1 MVTQSPNTETE
12 ELLGRLKDALAGTHG
27 RAFSAEAVRTLVSLE
42 VAEWKD
48 DCQPAGSPAETRRA
62 EAPLINHR
70 IKLASE

>member
-1 MVTQSPNTETE
+1 MVTQSPNTQTE

-27 RAFSAEAVRTLVSLE
+27 RAFSADAVRTLVSLE

-48 DCQPAGSPAETRRA
+48 DCRPEESAAETVRA

-70 IKLASE
+70 IRLSSE

>member
-1 MVTQSPNTETE
+1 MATQSPNTQTE

-27 RAFSAEAVRTLVSLE
+27 RAFSADAVRTLVSLE

-48 DCQPAGSPAETRRA
+48 DCQPQGSTAETVRV

-70 IKLASE
+70 IRLTSD

>member
-1 MVTQSPNTETE
+1 MATQSPNTQTE

-27 RAFSAEAVRTLVSLE
+27 RTFSPEAVRTLVSLE

-48 DCQPAGSPAETRRA
+48 DCHSTDATAETRRA

-70 IKLASE
+70 IKLSSE

>member
-1 MVTQSPNTETE
+1 MATQSPNTQTE

-27 RAFSAEAVRTLVSLE
+27 RAFSPEAVRTLVSLE

-48 DCQPAGSPAETRRA
+48 DCQSTAEPLRA

-70 IKLASE
+70 IKLSSE

>member
-1 MVTQSPNTETE
+1 VATQSPNTQTE

-27 RAFSAEAVRTLVSLE
+27 RAFSPEAVRTLVSLE

-48 DCQPAGSPAETRRA
+48 DCQLTELTAEPIRA

-70 IKLASE
+70 IKLSSE